1 MTKKEYAV
9 KQKIEETIEH
19 IEHSDQISQEIKP
32 AVIEK
37 LKEWKEEENAI
48 NDVAVR
54 LEQWWVEIEPIFAEL
69 GWV

>member
-37 LKEWKEEENAI
+37 LKEWKEEESAI

>member
-1 MTKKEYAV
+1 MIKKEHKM

-19 IEHSDQISQEIKP
+19 IEHSDQIAQEIKP
-32 AVIEK
+32 AIIEK
-37 LKEWKEEENAI
+37 LKEWKEEDTAI

-54 LEQWWVEIEPIFAEL
+54 LEQWWAEVEPIFAEL